1 MQALAQD
8 WIYNAKI
15 TDVII
20 LINLKNS
27 LNMSMDRKIE
37 VKKGF
42 KTKHI
47 YILLGVIFLV
57 FLVWLLLSS
66 SSSTYRTEIDKLTIA
81 EVSQAEFKDYIS
93 IVGTV
98 EPKTTI
104 YMDVE
109 EGGKVIEKL
118 IDEGE
123 LVKKGDVILRLINND
138 LKLQILNT
146 ESSLA
151 YQANELRNTLINMEQ
166 QKISNKQNILS
177 IDTDIIRQKRQYEQN
192 LLLFEKGF
200 ISKEDYLRSKED
212 YDLSVQDRQ
221 LRYQRMVQDSIF
233 RENQKIQMNS
243 SLNNMKQNL
252 EMVRERLENLNIKAP
267 ADGQLGSLDIE
278 IGQSI
283 SRGERIGQLHILNNF
298 KVLAE
303 VDEHYIDRVRR
314 NLSASM
320 QRNNQEFI
328 LKAKKVY
335 PEVRDGRFKVDLI
348 FDGKSP
354 ENLRTGQT
362 YHIKLELG
370 QPTDALL
377 LPRGGFFQSTGGQW
391 VFVLDES
398 GQFATQRNIKIGRQN
413 SQYFEVLEGLKT
425 GEKVITSSYDTF
437 GDNERIDFK

>member
-1 MQALAQD
+1 
-8 WIYNAKI
+8 
-15 TDVII
+15 
-20 LINLKNS
+20 
-27 LNMSMDRKIE
+27 MSMDRKIE

-47 YILLGVIFLV
+47 YILLGVIFLGL
-57 FLVWLLLSS
+57 LVWMLLSS
-66 SSSTYRTEIDKLTIA
+66 STSTYRTELDKLTIT

-93 IVGTV
+93 IIGTV

-104 YMDVE
+104 YLDVE
-109 EGGKVIEKL
+109 EGGKVVEKL

-123 LVKKGDVILRLINND
+123 LVKKGDVIIRLINND

-166 QKISNKQNILS
+166 QKISNKQQILS
-177 IDTDIIRQKRQYEQN
+177 IDSDIIRQKRQYEQN
-192 LLLFEKGF
+192 QLLFEKGF
-200 ISKEDYLRSKED
+200 ISKEVYLRSKED
-212 YDLSVQDRQ
+212 YDLSLQDRQ

-233 RENQKIQMNS
+233 RENQKTQMNS

-283 SRGERIGQLHILNNF
+283 NRGERIGQLHILNNF

-314 NLSASM
+314 DLSASL
-320 QRNNQEFI
+320 QRNDQEFI
-328 LKAKKVY
+328 LKTKKVY

-370 QPTDALL
+370 QAVEATLL
-377 LPRGGFFQSTGGQW
+377 ARGGFFQSTGGQW

-398 GQFATQRNIKIGRQN
+398 GRFATKRNIKIGRQN
-413 SQYFEVLEGLKT
+413 SQYFEVLEGLQT

>member
-1 MQALAQD
+1 
-8 WIYNAKI
+8 
-15 TDVII
+15 
-20 LINLKNS
+20 
-27 LNMSMDRKIE
+27 MDRKIE

-47 YILLGVIFLV
+47 YMLLGVIFLGL
-57 FLVWLLLSS
+57 LVWMLLSS
-66 SSSTYRTEIDKLTIA
+66 STSTYRTELDKLTIT

-93 IVGTV
+93 IIGTV

-104 YMDVE
+104 YLDVE
-109 EGGKVIEKL
+109 EGGKVVEKL

-123 LVKKGDVILRLINND
+123 LVKKGDVIIRLINND

-166 QKISNKQNILS
+166 QKISNKQQILS
-177 IDTDIIRQKRQYEQN
+177 IDSDIIRQKRQYEQN
-192 LLLFEKGF
+192 QLLFEKGF
-200 ISKEDYLRSKED
+200 ISKEVYLRSKED
-212 YDLSVQDRQ
+212 YDLSLQDRQ

-233 RENQKIQMNS
+233 RENQKTQMNS

-283 SRGERIGQLHILNNF
+283 NRGERIGQLHILNNF

-314 NLSASM
+314 DLSASL
-320 QRNNQEFI
+320 QRNDQEFI
-328 LKAKKVY
+328 LKTKKVY

-370 QPTDALL
+370 QAVEATLL
-377 LPRGGFFQSTGGQW
+377 SRGGFFQSTGGQW

-398 GQFATQRNIKIGRQN
+398 GRFATKRNIKIGRQN
-413 SQYFEVLEGLKT
+413 SQYFEVLEGLQT

>member
-1 MQALAQD
+1 
-8 WIYNAKI
+8 
-15 TDVII
+15 
-20 LINLKNS
+20 
-27 LNMSMDRKIE
+27 MDRKIE

-47 YILLGVIFLV
+47 YILLGIIFLG
-57 FLVWLLLSS
+57 FIVWLLLSS
-66 SSSTYRTEIDKLTIA
+66 STSTYRTELEKLTIS

-93 IVGTV
+93 IIGTV

-109 EGGKVIEKL
+109 EGGKVVEKL

-166 QKISNKQNILS
+166 QKISNKQQILS

-200 ISKEDYLRSKED
+200 VSKEVYLRSKED
-212 YDLSVQDRQ
+212 YDLSLQDRQ

-252 EMVRERLENLNIKAP
+252 KMVRERLENLNIKAP

-283 SRGERIGQLHILNNF
+283 NRGERIGQLHILNNF

-314 NLSASM
+314 DLSASLL
-320 QRNNQEFI
+320 RNDQDFV
-328 LKAKKVY
+328 LKTKKVY
-335 PEVRDGRFKVDLI
+335 PEVRDGRFKIDLI

-370 QPTDALL
+370 QATDALL
-377 LPRGGFFQSTGGQW
+377 LTHGGFFQSTGGQW

-398 GQFATQRNIKIGRQN
+398 GRFATKRNIKIGRQN
-413 SQYFEVLEGLKT
+413 SQYFEVLEGLQA

>member
-1 MQALAQD
+1 
-8 WIYNAKI
+8 
-15 TDVII
+15 
-20 LINLKNS
+20 
-27 LNMSMDRKIE
+27 MDRKIE

-47 YILLGVIFLV
+47 YMLLGVIFLGL
-57 FLVWLLLSS
+57 LVWMLLSS
-66 SSSTYRTEIDKLTIA
+66 STSTYRTELDKLTIT

-93 IVGTV
+93 IIGTV

-104 YMDVE
+104 YLDVE
-109 EGGKVIEKL
+109 EGGKVVEKL

-123 LVKKGDVILRLINND
+123 LVKKGDIIIRLINND

-166 QKISNKQNILS
+166 QKISNKQQILS
-177 IDTDIIRQKRQYEQN
+177 IDSDIIRQKRQYEQN
-192 LLLFEKGF
+192 QLLFEKGF
-200 ISKEDYLRSKED
+200 ISKEVYLRSKED
-212 YDLSVQDRQ
+212 YDLSLQDRQ

-233 RENQKIQMNS
+233 RENQKTQMNS

-283 SRGERIGQLHILNNF
+283 NRGERIGQLHILNNF

-314 NLSASM
+314 DLSASL
-320 QRNNQEFI
+320 QRNDQEFI
-328 LKAKKVY
+328 LKTKKVY

-370 QPTDALL
+370 QAVEATLL
-377 LPRGGFFQSTGGQW
+377 ARGGFFQSTGGQW

-398 GQFATQRNIKIGRQN
+398 GRFATKRNIKIGRQN
-413 SQYFEVLEGLKT
+413 SQYFEVLEGLQT

>member
-1 MQALAQD
+1 
-8 WIYNAKI
+8 
-15 TDVII
+15 
-20 LINLKNS
+20 
-27 LNMSMDRKIE
+27 MSMDRKIE

-47 YILLGVIFLV
+47 YILLGVIFLGL
-57 FLVWLLLSS
+57 LVWMLLSS
-66 SSSTYRTEIDKLTIA
+66 STSTYRTELDKLTIT

-93 IVGTV
+93 IIGTV

-104 YMDVE
+104 YLDVE
-109 EGGKVIEKL
+109 EGGKVVEKL

-123 LVKKGDVILRLINND
+123 LVKKGDVIIRLINND

-166 QKISNKQNILS
+166 QKISNKQQILS
-177 IDTDIIRQKRQYEQN
+177 IDSDIIRQKRQYEQN
-192 LLLFEKGF
+192 QLLFEKGF
-200 ISKEDYLRSKED
+200 ISKEVYLRSKED
-212 YDLSVQDRQ
+212 YDLSLQDRQ

-233 RENQKIQMNS
+233 RENQKTQMNS

-283 SRGERIGQLHILNNF
+283 NRGERIGQLHILNNF

-314 NLSASM
+314 ELSASM
-320 QRNNQEFI
+320 QRNDQEFI
-328 LKAKKVY
+328 LKTKKVY

-370 QPTDALL
+370 QAVEATLL
-377 LPRGGFFQSTGGQW
+377 SRGGFFQSTGGQW

-398 GQFATQRNIKIGRQN
+398 GRFATKRNIKIGRQN
-413 SQYFEVLEGLKT
+413 SQYFEVLEGLQT